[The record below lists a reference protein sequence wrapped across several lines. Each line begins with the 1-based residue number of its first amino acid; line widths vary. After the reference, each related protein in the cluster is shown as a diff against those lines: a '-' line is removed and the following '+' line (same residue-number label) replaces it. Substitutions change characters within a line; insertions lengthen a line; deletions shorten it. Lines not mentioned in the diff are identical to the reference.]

1 MALSMDEQRILEE
14 MERNLAADD
23 PRLASRL
30 SAFGQQGMHSPF
42 LSGRARAI
50 SGVLALTLVAAVT
63 LVLFVLSPFA
73 RQHYLGPKTHT
84 SASPSITHPRP
95 NTQGQQVSGRSN

>member
-14 MERNLAADD
+14 MERNLSADD

-30 SAFGQQGMHSPF
+30 SAFGQQGLHSPF
-42 LSGRARAI
+42 LSQRARTI
-50 SGVLALTLVAAVT
+50 SGVLALTLIAAVT

-73 RQHYLGPKTHT
+73 RQHVPPRTNN
-84 SASPSITHPRP
+84 SASPPAAHTH
-95 NTQGQQVSGRSN
+95 NTTSSGSASGAGN

>member
-30 SAFGQQGMHSPF
+30 CAFGQQGLHGPF
-42 LSGRARAI
+42 LSQRARTI
-50 SGVLALTLVAAVT
+50 SGVLALTLIAAVT
-63 LVLFVLSPFA
+63 LVLFMLSPFA
-73 RQHYLGPKTHT
+73 RQHYSVPKTHN
-84 SASPSITHPRP
+84 SATPPTMQTTKVPGSKS
-95 NTQGQQVSGRSN
+95 SGGS

>member
-1 MALSMDEQRILEE
+1 MDEQRILEE

-30 SAFGQQGMHSPF
+30 SAFGQQGMHSPI
-42 LSGRARAI
+42 LSGRAKAI
-50 SGVLALTLVAAVT
+50 SGVVALTLVVAVT

-73 RQHYLGPKTHT
+73 RQHYMPPRTHT
-84 SASPSITHPRP
+84 SATPPA
-95 NTQGQQVSGRSN
+95 TQTTSSSGN

>member
-30 SAFGQQGMHSPF
+30 SAFGQQALHGPF
-42 LSGRARAI
+42 LSQRAKTI
-50 SGVLALTLVAAVT
+50 SGVLALTLIAAVT
-63 LVLFVLSPFA
+63 LVLFVLGPLA
-73 RQHYLGPKTHT
+73 RPHDKVPPTHT
-84 SASPSITHPRP
+84 SANSPAAQTTKTTGARA
-95 NTQGQQVSGRSN
+95 SGGS